1 MRTFVGDMNWKFI
14 LKWVVT
20 FTVALIIYD
29 LTASFWMSLGIL
41 ILVAIAESYIIDFIE
56 KRKTKQQ
63 Q

>member
-1 MRTFVGDMNWKFI
+1 
-14 LKWVVT
+14 
-20 FTVALIIYD
+20 
-29 LTASFWMSLGIL
+29 LGIL